1 MDCKPLPFNGT
12 EGALGLL
19 HWIEKVEA
27 VFAVCE
33 CPPAN
38 WVKFAT
44 GTLEGNALSW
54 WKAQIQMFGLET
66 ANATA
71 WEDFKDMIKEEYCH
85 RDDIH
90 KLENEYYE
98 LKMVGSEIEAYT
110 KQSNDY
116 AALCPNM
123 SRPMY
128 RRIELYIKGLAPEI
142 RSHVTAA
149 NLNTIQ
155 PVVRL
160 AHKLTDQA
168 VEQGKLPKRISATA
182 GTSNDN
188 KHKWEGNQ
196 SKDAN
201 PTQAPTQQ
209 RKTDNNKGPQQQG
222 GYRGNHPKCN
232 KRNRHHSGPCGKS
245 QCQRCNK
252 MGHEAKD
259 CRSPRPA
266 GQNQQQQQHH
276 GNVKGCFQCGAE
288 GHFKKNCPELN
299 QNRNNNQGAGN
310 NDQNNNAG
318 NGARGRAFVIGAG
331 EARNDP
337 NVVAGKFLLDDRYVS
352 VLFDSGADASY
363 VSLRI
368 SKKLKHPPSLLSSK
382 HIVELANG
390 RNIEASHVIND
401 CKLELSGQTYS
412 IDLFPIILG
421 SFDVVIGMDWLSK
434 HRAEILCQEKMVRIP
449 RRSGKPLIVQGDKG
463 GEVTGII

>member
-12 EGALGLL
+12 EGAIGLL
-19 HWIEKVEA
+19 HWIEKVE
-27 VFAVCE
+27 AVCE

-110 KQSNDY
+110 KQTNDY

-160 AHKLTDQA
+160 AHKLTD
-168 VEQGKLPKRISATA
+168 
-182 GTSNDN
+182 
-188 KHKWEGNQ
+188 
-196 SKDAN
+196 
-201 PTQAPTQQ
+201 
-209 RKTDNNKGPQQQG
+209 
-222 GYRGNHPKCN
+222 
-232 KRNRHHSGPCGKS
+232 
-245 QCQRCNK
+245 
-252 MGHEAKD
+252 
-259 CRSPRPA
+259 
-266 GQNQQQQQHH
+266 
-276 GNVKGCFQCGAE
+276 
-288 GHFKKNCPELN
+288 
-299 QNRNNNQGAGN
+299 
-310 NDQNNNAG
+310 
-318 NGARGRAFVIGAG
+318 
-331 EARNDP
+331 
-337 NVVAGKFLLDDRYVS
+337 
-352 VLFDSGADASY
+352 
-363 VSLRI
+363 
-368 SKKLKHPPSLLSSK
+368 
-382 HIVELANG
+382 
-390 RNIEASHVIND
+390 
-401 CKLELSGQTYS
+401 
-412 IDLFPIILG
+412 
-421 SFDVVIGMDWLSK
+421 
-434 HRAEILCQEKMVRIP
+434 
-449 RRSGKPLIVQGDKG
+449 
-463 GEVTGII
+463 